1 MGLLLWQK
9 NSHPSVPVQNKK
21 SAYVFCHQCFIL
33 TKTNTMNN
41 HAFTPEEIAQL
52 RADTPGTANL
62 IHFNNAGASLPALP
76 VLNAVTAYLQEEALT
91 GGYETEDRYQQ
102 ELQNA
107 YNLIA
112 KLINADAAE
121 IALVENASTAW
132 CIAFHGI
139 DFKEGDE
146 VIVSELEYVTNMI
159 GFINA
164 EKLYGIKFSVIPN
177 NERGNFQLDQL
188 ERAINPRTRLIAV
201 THIASA
207 TGSVLPIEAIGE
219 IAARHKVLYLV
230 DACQSAGQL
239 PLDVRAIHCD
249 FLSVTGRKYLRAPR
263 GTGFLYVKQEVQSQL
278 KALFIDGR
286 AIEWINQTTYHLR
299 NDAKR
304 FELYEKNRA
313 LTLGLAKAVE
323 YALNIGMNRIWQRIN
338 FLSTLLRDK
347 LAEIPGVTVQDIGD
361 NLSGIVTF
369 SVADKNSQ
377 SVKQQLSRH
386 RINVSVG
393 FAKSTPLFMDKHGLQ
408 SVVRASVH
416 YYNTEDEIV
425 KFCEVVGLEIS

>member
-1 MGLLLWQK
+1 
-9 NSHPSVPVQNKK
+9 
-21 SAYVFCHQCFIL
+21 
-33 TKTNTMNN
+33 MNN
-41 HAFTPEEIAQL
+41 YALTPEEIAQL

-76 VLNAVTAYLQEEALT
+76 VLNAVTSYLQEEALT
-91 GGYETEDRYQQ
+91 GGYETEDRHQK

-107 YNLIA
+107 YDLIA

-177 NERGNFQLDQL
+177 NERGNFQLDKL
-188 ERAINPRTRLIAV
+188 EQAINTRTRLIAV

-230 DACQSAGQL
+230 DACQSAGQQ
-239 PLDVRAIHCD
+239 PLDVTAIHCD

-286 AIEWINQTTYHLR
+286 AIEWINQTTYKLR

-323 YALNIGMNRIWQRIN
+323 YALNIGVDRIWQRIN

-347 LAEIPGVTVQDIGD
+347 LAEIPSITVQDIGEH
-361 NLSGIVTF
+361 LSGIVTF
-369 SVADKNSQ
+369 SVADKDSQ
-377 SVKQQLSRH
+377 LIKQELARH

-416 YYNTEDEIV
+416 YYNMEDEIAR
-425 KFCEVVGLEIS
+425 FCEVLMEVCELVN